1 MGFRVS
7 VLSLASCVLM
17 AFNAVPASAK
27 APIGTL
33 EGMVVNVS
41 DGEHLTISNNGTDIN
56 VHLYGI
62 HAPVI
67 TRVNKSKPWLSEPGQ
82 PYAGRAF
89 MALSNKVLHQHVK
102 LEIMRI
108 DRHGRT
114 VAIVLVDGHNIN
126 HEMVAEGWAWA
137 CQKHKSR
144 HNDLEYIHAEEE
156 ARAKKLGLWAQS
168 NPQPPWE
175 FKKMAKAEK
184 GLARHGN
191 CLQF

>member
-7 VLSLASCVLM
+7 VLSLASCALM
-17 AFNAVPASAK
+17 AFNAVPCSAK

-33 EGMVVNVS
+33 EGMVVNVT
-41 DGEHLTISNNGTDIN
+41 DGEHLTVSNNGTDIN

-62 HAPVI
+62 HAPII
-67 TRVNKSKPWLSEPGQ
+67 TRINRNKPWLSEPGQ
-82 PYAGRAF
+82 PYAGKAF
-89 MALSNKVLHQHVK
+89 MALSNKVLHQQVK
-102 LEIMRI
+102 LEIMQI

-114 VAIVLVDGHNIN
+114 LAIVSVDGHNIN

-137 CQKHKSR
+137 CQKCKSQ

-156 ARAKKLGLWAQS
+156 ARSKKLGLWAQS

-175 FKKMAKAEK
+175 FKRMATAGKRMSKAM
-184 GLARHGN
+184 
-191 CLQF
+191 